1 MRGCGVSW
9 GIMPTLGGLTVW
21 AWQVL
26 TVPGSSERNTLG
38 WGMVGDY
45 ILAPF
50 RVYKKLCALAAL
62 AYPLCPLPQGGNPT
76 CHT

>member
-1 MRGCGVSW
+1 MQGGACVVVVQAG

-38 WGMVGDY
+38 WGMVWCSMY
-45 ILAPF
+45 NTF
-50 RVYKKLCALAAL
+50 FQV
-62 AYPLCPLPQGGNPT
+62 
-76 CHT
+76 

>member
-38 WGMVGDY
+38 WGMVCQQG
-45 ILAPF
+45 LALIVLGVERRKP
-50 RVYKKLCALAAL
+50 
-62 AYPLCPLPQGGNPT
+62 PLFIT
-76 CHT
+76 H